1 MKISSM
7 ATRVYQQAPS
17 INDLRNEGMHQTI
30 IKTLDK
36 KNNLDEMI
44 DKRNLMINAELN
56 DKLRKDLT
64 VNSMINYR

>member
-1 MKISSM
+1 
-7 ATRVYQQAPS
+7 
-17 INDLRNEGMHQTI
+17 MHQTI

-56 DKLRKDLT
+56 DNLRRDLNVHILNT
-64 VNSMINYR
+64 DRLYRLQLEWVC

>member
-1 MKISSM
+1 
-7 ATRVYQQAPS
+7 
-17 INDLRNEGMHQTI
+17 MHQTI

>member
-1 MKISSM
+1 
-7 ATRVYQQAPS
+7 
-17 INDLRNEGMHQTI
+17 MHQTI

-64 VNSMINYR
+64 VNIYFILDFTNCGKVW